1 MYMGSD
7 ALWITAASL
16 VWAFSVEKYVD
27 ASGKVDEP
35 TGEFTYGL
43 VRYVCVDSILHKA
56 AHSHTPSRSYP
67 APFKCAFKPRSD
79 KVAELVRV
87 VNEHHDDA

>member
-1 MYMGSD
+1 MTSDGQLNPDAPEPTAGFGYGRRGCPGMYMGSD

-43 VRYVCVDSILHKA
+43 VRYVCMDNIRHKA
-56 AHSHTPSRSYP
+56 AH
-67 APFKCAFKPRSD
+67 
-79 KVAELVRV
+79 
-87 VNEHHDDA
+87 